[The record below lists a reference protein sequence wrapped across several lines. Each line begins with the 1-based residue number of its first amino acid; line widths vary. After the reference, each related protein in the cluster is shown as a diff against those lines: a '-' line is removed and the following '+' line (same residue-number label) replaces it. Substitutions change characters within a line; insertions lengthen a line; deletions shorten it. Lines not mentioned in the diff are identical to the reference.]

1 MSSGVRTLPTCAG
14 KKADGSSCERV
25 IGSSSTYCYAHD
37 PSRSSERTSNASRA
51 AKSKLSSEI
60 IAIRAEIRE
69 IMEAVKE
76 GDMERGDAAVLLQG
90 AGYLLKTVSEARK
103 QSEYDE
109 IRGEMAE
116 LRQLFEAQRGVYE

>member
-1 MSSGVRTLPTCAG
+1 MSDGVRTLPTCAG
-14 KKADGSSCERV
+14 KKADGSPCERIV
-25 IGSSSTYCYAHD
+25 SGSSTYCYAHD
-37 PSRSSERTSNASRA
+37 PSRSSERSSNASRA

-76 GDMERGDAAVLLQG
+76 GDIERGDAAVLLQG
-90 AGYLLKTVSEARK
+90 AGYLLKTISEARK

-109 IRGEMAE
+109 IRDEMAG
-116 LRQLFEAQRGVYE
+116 LRQLFEAQRGVYR